1 MVHGK
6 NSTMESAVLALAERQ
21 PLLRARDLTAQAL
34 PTVVLVSLNQT
45 SAVESE
51 RR

>member
-1 MVHGK
+1 MRPSPLRPAAATVAAPSQPQRYLT
-6 NSTMESAVLALAERQ
+6 NDEAAEY
-21 PLLRARDLTAQAL
+21 LR
-34 PTVVLVSLNQT
+34 LVSLNQT